1 VTGDEIVPL
10 PPLPAEALIIEN
22 EPDISA
28 PIAELLEELD
38 LDAVDVG
45 SQLAVEQR
53 ETGRWAISD
62 RLEADWALRKI
73 AEARIRFD
81 EDRRL
86 YEQFRAQL
94 DRWFRRVAGP
104 HEATIAFF
112 EDHLEDY
119 GRRWIRTQPPSR
131 PRSLPLPSGVIRTT
145 TSQAKAVF
153 VDADVVKAWA
163 KEHEPTLVHS
173 KTETWVLISEVRE
186 YVEVVQ
192 DVEPN
197 DDGEPRTVWKVVHRV
212 TKEPVP
218 GLGIEQEHTTV
229 KVVPETP

>member
-1 VTGDEIVPL
+1 MSELEPL
-10 PPLPAEALIIEN
+10 PPLPPDAVIIEN

-38 LDAVDVG
+38 LDAVDIG

-53 ETGRWAISD
+53 ETGRWSIND

-73 AEARIRFD
+73 AEAQIRFD

-94 DRWFRRVAGP
+94 AQWFRRVAGP
-104 HEATIAFF
+104 HQATIAFF

-119 GRRWIRTQPPSR
+119 GRRWIRAQPPSR
-131 PRSLPLPSGVIRTT
+131 PKSLPLPSGVIRTT
-145 TSQAKAVF
+145 TTQSKAVF
-153 VDADVVKAWA
+153 VDVDAVKAWA
-163 KEHEPTLVHS
+163 NAHEPTLVHS
-173 KTETWVLISEVRE
+173 ETKTWVLISEVRD
-186 YVEVVQ
+186 YVEIVQ
-192 DVEPN
+192 DIEKN
-197 DDGEPRTVWKVVHRV
+197 ETTGEPETVWKVVHRV
-212 TKEPVP
+212 TKDPVP